1 MSNLAV
7 PSIKVNDT
15 AIVLIVPKRNG
26 KKLEDVLYK
35 ISMTSS
41 MPNLEIVISQGKITK
56 LQQDKKKADGFK
68 AVSLDHPV
76 YSPLTTFTL
85 GSDGVPVIVDSA
97 LVELPVGD
105 VVLPKEYE
113 KLQLTNVKSLING
126 YLLPQFQASLLNS
139 QYKDAMF
146 SSWLLVGLQLISK
159 LREIVT
165 ETNDDNF
172 ETALQ
177 PVTRDTVF
185 DVIVG
190 THKVLIEA
198 NAHISDTHKK
208 FSEKIQQR
216 LKAVEVKVIEETK
229 TEQPKTTEKAK

>member
-1 MSNLAV
+1 MSNLVV

-15 AIVLIVPKRNG
+15 AIVLVVPKRNG

-113 KLQLTNVKSLING
+113 KLQLTNIKSLING
-126 YLLPQFQASLLNS
+126 YLLPQFQVSLLNS

-159 LREIVT
+159 LHETVT
-165 ETNDDNF
+165 ETTDDNY
-172 ETALQ
+172 ETSLNT
-177 PVTRDTVF
+177 VTQSTVF
-185 DVIVG
+185 DVIVD
-190 THKVLIEA
+190 THKALIEA
-198 NAHISDTHKK
+198 NAYVTPTHKM

-216 LKAVEVKVIEETK
+216 LAAVEVKAVKE
-229 TEQPKTTEKAK
+229 AK

>member
-7 PSIKVNDT
+7 PKIQVNDT
-15 AIVLIVPKRNG
+15 AIVLIVPKREG
-26 KKLEDVLYK
+26 KKLVDVLYK
-35 ISMTSS
+35 ISMTSA

-85 GSDGVPVIVDSA
+85 GSDGIPVIVDSA

-113 KLQLTNVKSLING
+113 KLQLTNVKSLINS

-139 QYKDAMF
+139 KYKDAMF

-159 LREIVT
+159 LRETVT
-165 ETNDDNF
+165 ETTDNNF
-172 ETALQ
+172 ESSIQA
-177 PVTRDTVF
+177 VSRDTVF
-185 DVIVG
+185 DVIVN
-190 THKVLIEA
+190 THKALVDA
-198 NAHISDTHKK
+198 NAHVSDTHKK
-208 FSEKIQQR
+208 FSEKIQQQ
-216 LKAVEVKVIEETK
+216 LKSVEVKAEIMPETK
-229 TEQPKTTEKAK
+229 TTEQTKAK

>member
-15 AIVLIVPKRNG
+15 AIVLVVPKREG
-26 KKLEDVLYK
+26 KKLTDVLYK

-68 AVSLDHPV
+68 ATSMDHPV

-105 VVLPKEYE
+105 VVLPDEYK

-126 YLLPQFQASLLNS
+126 YLLPQFQASLLNAS
-139 QYKDAMF
+139 YKDAMF
-146 SSWLLVGLQLISK
+146 SSWLLVGLQLITK
-159 LREIVT
+159 LREVVT
-165 ETNDDNF
+165 ETTDDNY
-172 ETALQ
+172 ESSIQA
-177 PVTRDTVF
+177 VSKETVF
-185 DVIVG
+185 DVIVN
-190 THKVLIEA
+190 THQALVAA

-208 FSEKIQQR
+208 FAEKITQR
-216 LKAVEVKVIEETK
+216 LKSVEVKVIEPDTK
-229 TEQPKTTEKAK
+229 AT